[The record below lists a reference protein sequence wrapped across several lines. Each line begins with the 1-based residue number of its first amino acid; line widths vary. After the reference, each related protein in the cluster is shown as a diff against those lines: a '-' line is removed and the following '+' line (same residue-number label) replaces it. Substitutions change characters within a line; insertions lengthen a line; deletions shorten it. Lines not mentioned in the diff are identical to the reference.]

1 MVRAGMTHRS
11 LALTRMRVAKAS
23 MTDHSLNYED
33 AEEV

>member
-1 MVRAGMTHRS
+1 MARAGMTHRS

-23 MTDHSLNYED
+23 MTDRSLNYED